1 MRSMTGFGRGEASNG
16 TVTVVV
22 ELKTVNNRFRD
33 VQIRLPREYNV
44 LEQRIAGLLKDHV
57 HRGRIEVAVR
67 RSSLEGQTRVVADL
81 ALVDQLRAAA
91 RAIAERLSQP
101 PVDLPVASVMAMPGV
116 LVTAEAEP
124 DALAEWVL
132 VEVAVEAAAGE
143 LAAMRTVEGEALAAD
158 LGRHLAETERLRAE
172 IAAASEGLVERLRAR
187 LSERVNRLL
196 SDRVDSARLAQEAAL
211 LADKA
216 DVAEELARL
225 HSHVEQFQAA
235 LVADEPVGRRLD
247 FLLQEMNREVNT
259 IGSKAAEHPV
269 SARVVELKT
278 VLERLREQAA
288 NVE

>member
-44 LEQRIAGLLKDHV
+44 LESRINALLKDHV

-67 RSSLEGQTRVVADL
+67 RSSLEGATVVVPDL
-81 ALVDQLRAAA
+81 AVVDQLRAAA

-101 PVDLPVASVMAMPGV
+101 VADLPLAAVMAMPGV
-116 LVTAEAEP
+116 LVAAESEP
-124 DALAEWVL
+124 DALVEWPL
-132 VEVAVEAAAGE
+132 IEVAVESAAAE
-143 LAAMRTVEGEALAAD
+143 LAAMRGVEGRALAVD
-158 LGRHLAETERLRAE
+158 LGRHLAEVDRLRAE
-172 IAAASEGLVERLRAR
+172 IAAASDGLVERLRVR
-187 LSERVNRLL
+187 LTERVSRLVG
-196 SDRVDSARLAQEAAL
+196 DRVEPGRLAQEAAL

-216 DVAEELARL
+216 DVAEELVRL
-225 HSHVEQFQAA
+225 HSHIEQFQAA

-278 VLERLREQAA
+278 ILERLREQAA

>member
-33 VQIRLPREYNV
+33 VQVRVPREYNV
-44 LEQRIAGLLKDHV
+44 LESRINGVLKDHV
-57 HRGRIEVAVR
+57 QRGRIEVSVR
-67 RSSLEGQTRVVADL
+67 RSSLEGATQVVADL
-81 ALVDQLRAAA
+81 AVVDQLRAAA

-101 PVDLPVASVMAMPGV
+101 PVDLPVAVVMGLPGV

-124 DALAEWVL
+124 DALVEWPL
-132 VEVAVEAAAGE
+132 VEVAIEAAATE
-143 LAAMRTVEGEALAAD
+143 LAEMRTVEGSALAND
-158 LGRHLAETERLRAE
+158 LQRHLAEAERLRAE
-172 IAAASEGLVERLRAR
+172 IAAASEGLVERLRVR
-187 LSERVNRLL
+187 LTDRVNRLIG
-196 SDRVDSARLAQEAAL
+196 DRLDPQRLAQEAAL

-225 HSHVEQFQAA
+225 QSHVEQFQAGFA
-235 LVADEPVGRRLD
+235 SEEPVGRRLD